1 MCPKRWNASS
11 SAIWRLASPT
21 RPTRMPRC
29 SATITRAASGMS
41 TPIPWSLP
49 AHPARRPK
57 AGLPGTSGVPS
68 DPLWRFDLPRQ
79 HEKLLISRPL
89 RADVFQRA
97 NVPRYAGQ
105 RFMSEV
111 SRMLLRLAALCLVLL
126 TAAAADAA
134 DKPSNGITGVY
145 LTTRY
150 PALTVRAGETT
161 SIDLSL
167 RNFNHPP
174 EQLALSVPDVAQGWK
189 ATILG
194 GGQPVASAI
203 VAPDTE
209 EKLQLRLEP
218 PAGTGPGEYHFLV
231 DAKGGG
237 NDLKLPIT
245 VTIGQELP
253 AKLKLTT
260 NFPSLRGTATTS
272 FKFRVT
278 VANDSGRDATI
289 NFSADAPKNFQ
300 VTFTEAYGSQQ
311 LTSIPIE
318 AGKSKDIE
326 ASVALPRETPAGD
339 YKLTLHAKT
348 EQASADLNV
357 SLTIIGQPRLALA
370 GEGGRLSGEAYA
382 GQDSQLTL
390 VLRNDGSEAARDIEL
405 SATTPEGWKTSFDPK
420 QLPEL
425 AAGKSQQIKVSLTP
439 SPRAIAGDYQTTIRA
454 NAAGG
459 QSESANFR
467 ITVLTSTLWG
477 AVGIGVIA
485 VSLLVVVFAVA
496 RFGRR

>member
-1 MCPKRWNASS
+1 
-11 SAIWRLASPT
+11 
-21 RPTRMPRC
+21 
-29 SATITRAASGMS
+29 
-41 TPIPWSLP
+41 
-49 AHPARRPK
+49 
-57 AGLPGTSGVPS
+57 
-68 DPLWRFDLPRQ
+68 
-79 HEKLLISRPL
+79 
-89 RADVFQRA
+89 
-97 NVPRYAGQ
+97 
-105 RFMSEV
+105 
-111 SRMLLRLAALCLVLL
+111 
-126 TAAAADAA
+126 
-134 DKPSNGITGVY
+134 
-145 LTTRY
+145 
-150 PALTVRAGETT
+150 
-161 SIDLSL
+161 LSL

-174 EQLALSVPDVAQGWK
+174 QQLALSVPEVANGWK
-189 ATILG
+189 ATLLG
-194 GGQPVASAI
+194 GGQPVESAI
-203 VAPDTE
+203 VAPDSE

-218 PAGTGPGEYHFLV
+218 PAGTGPGEYRFV
-231 DAKGGG
+231 VQARGEGS
-237 NDLKLPIT
+237 DLKLPIAI
-245 VTIGQELP
+245 TIGQELP

-326 ASVALPRETPAGD
+326 ASVALPRDTPAGD
-339 YKLTLHAKT
+339 YKLALHAKS
-348 EQASADLNV
+348 EAASADLDLAITV
-357 SLTIIGQPRLALA
+357 LGQARLALA

-382 GQDSQLTL
+382 GQDGQLT
-390 VLRNDGSEAARDIEL
+390 VVVRNDGSEAARDVEF
-405 SATTPEGWKTSFDPK
+405 SATAPEGWKTSFDPK

-425 AAGKSQQIKVSLTP
+425 AAGKSQPIKVSLTP

-454 NAAGG
+454 NATGG

-485 VSLLVVVFAVA
+485 LSLLVVVFAVA